1 MSQFINKF
9 GTKHAKEKKEKNY
22 VDKVGQGEIIKT
34 HAHTAHTHTLT
45 VTHTHTHTTTEIDIE
60 NMKRNLMKQAESRRI
75 LVNVSKTEIEKNN
88 SL

>member
-1 MSQFINKF
+1 MQRRRRKKTML
-9 GTKHAKEKKEKNY
+9 TKLAKARLLKH
-22 VDKVGQGEIIKT
+22 T
-34 HAHTAHTHTLT
+34 HTRHTAHTLT

>member
-1 MSQFINKF
+1 MQRRRRKKTML
-9 GTKHAKEKKEKNY
+9 TKLAKARLLKH
-22 VDKVGQGEIIKT
+22 T
-34 HAHTAHTHTLT
+34 HTRHTHTLT